1 MIQTVALEI
10 EDRLLSQLER
20 KARSENVDVQVIAQ
34 RAIQKYVLNEADEQ
48 AEVQQLDEA
57 REKMDQEIAAYRA
70 MHPQLS
76 ETHLGQ
82 QVAVFQG
89 QLVDSDPDFL
99 ALFLRIQERYPD
111 EVVMM
116 REVRAEADPVYRVLS
131 PRLERD

>member
-20 KARSENVDVQVIAQ
+20 KARSENVDVQVLAQ
-34 RAIQKYVLNEADEQ
+34 RAIRNYVLDESD
-48 AEVQQLDEA
+48 ELDGIHQLDEA
-57 REKMDQEIAAYRA
+57 GQKMEQEIAAYRA
-70 MHPQLS
+70 MHPQLR

-82 QVAVFQG
+82 QVAIFQG
-89 QLVDSDPDFL
+89 QMIDSDPDFL

-131 PRLERD
+131 PRLESD

>member
-20 KARSENVDVQVIAQ
+20 KARSENVDVQVLAQ
-34 RAIQKYVLNEADEQ
+34 RAIQNYVLDDVDESD
-48 AEVQQLDEA
+48 EVQHLDEA
-57 REKMDQEIAAYRA
+57 GQKMEQEIVAYRA
-70 MHPQLS
+70 MHPQLR

-82 QVAVFQG
+82 NVAVFQG
-89 QLVDSDPDFL
+89 QVVDSDSDFL
-99 ALFLRIQERYPD
+99 TLFLRIQERYPD